1 VHERVAGLRVA
12 AGPQARSVTTPTC
25 ASAGARVRRA
35 SLLATVAFI
44 GKGGSGKSTT
54 ALNVAVLARMAGFK
68 VGVID
73 ADPQQSAFVWR
84 CVRDSSDIPVC
95 RCDPGS
101 LDDTIEA
108 ARRAGVQFLVID
120 MPPDLRHV
128 PVVAHCA
135 NLTVIAMRPTLF
147 DLRVTRTLIQLVQSV
162 GARHA
167 VIFNAA
173 PPYRGACAS
182 PMVRDARQ
190 ALADIGSRLWPHQI
204 THRLSVPYST
214 VRGAGVIEVEPD
226 GHAAA
231 EYRALWRAIYRD
243 LGLDGGANEEA

>member
-1 VHERVAGLRVA
+1 MK
-12 AGPQARSVTTPTC
+12 
-25 ASAGARVRRA
+25 RA
-35 SLLATVAFI
+35 SLLATVAFV

-54 ALNVAVLARMAGFK
+54 ALNIAVLARMADFK

-73 ADPQQSAFVWR
+73 ADLQQSAFVWR
-84 CVRDSSDIPVC
+84 CVRESNDIPVC
-95 RCDPGS
+95 RCGPGS

-108 ARRAGVQFLVID
+108 ARRAGLQFLVID
-120 MPPDLRHV
+120 MPPALRHV
-128 PVVAHCA
+128 PAVAHRVD
-135 NLTVIAMRPTLF
+135 LTVVAMRPTLF
-147 DLRVTRTLIQLVQSV
+147 DLRVTRTAIQLLQSE
-162 GARHA
+162 GARYA

-173 PPYRGACAS
+173 PPYRGTCAS

-214 VRGAGVIEVEPD
+214 VRGAGVAEVEPE

-231 EYRALWRAIYRD
+231 EYRALWRAICRD
-243 LGLDGGANEEA
+243 LRLDGGANEEA